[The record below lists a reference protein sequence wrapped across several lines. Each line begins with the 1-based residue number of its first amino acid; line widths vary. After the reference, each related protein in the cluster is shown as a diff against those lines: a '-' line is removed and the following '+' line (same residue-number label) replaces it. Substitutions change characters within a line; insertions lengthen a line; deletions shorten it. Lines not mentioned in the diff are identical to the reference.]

1 MRAPATRRTGPTA
14 AASPANN
21 KIIILTGPGNRL
33 SASATF
39 ARIPNIG
46 SRYKLISSP
55 IEIASDSIEPLK
67 SSSPPREPLIMVSAI
82 LAAAPSHSFNSSVS
96 VLIAPEPLC
105 RAASIAGPAL
115 SPNIAITSA
124 VVMPRD
130 IITSSICV
138 KSCVAGFTSPIVRP
152 YLAKISTVFCVGLIS
167 SVIAPLSAVPAR
179 SP

>member
-1 MRAPATRRTGPTA
+1 MDT
-14 AASPANN
+14 
-21 KIIILTGPGNRL
+21 
-33 SASATF
+33 
-39 ARIPNIG
+39 
-46 SRYKLISSP
+46 
-55 IEIASDSIEPLK
+55 ASDSMEPLK

-96 VLIAPEPLC
+96 VLIAPEPLWS
-105 RAASIAGPAL
+105 AANIAGPAR
-115 SPNIAITSA
+115 SPNIAIVSA
-124 VVMPRD
+124 VDIPRAF
-130 IITSSICV
+130 ITSSICV